1 MHRNTDKILTTHPG
15 RLPNPTNMATVQAA
29 KASGDKAK
37 FESETIT
44 GIGQMI
50 ARQKQIGIDIMSDG
64 EFWKGRNQ
72 AYYDSRVTGITSAPL
87 KPGQSP
93 SLTHDLRERTSD
105 EFKAFYDAFDKVGNA
120 PMPGVVNPPASVR
133 WAITSEVK
141 SQGDAA
147 IKEEI
152 ALVKK
157 AIAAAGEKPENFFFP
172 VLGPGWLDHFVM
184 NDYYKTEE
192 EYVYAMA
199 LVAKADFKAVAD
211 AGFVLQIDDP
221 GLVDTWAMLSPAP
234 SIEDYR
240 KRIQLRVEAT
250 NWALEGVDEEMIRFH
265 TCWGSWHTPH
275 VTDLPLKHTVDI
287 MLQVKAAAYS
297 IEAADVQHELDYQ
310 VWEETKFPDGKVFI
324 PGVIAHKTSTVEPPE
339 LVAHRIIQYANIMG
353 KENVI
358 AGVDCGVGGR
368 CYPDIGW
375 AKLKALADGAAMA
388 SKQLWRK

>member
-1 MHRNTDKILTTHPG
+1 M
-15 RLPNPTNMATVQAA
+15 
-29 KASGDKAK
+29 
-37 FESETIT
+37 
-44 GIGQMI
+44 
-50 ARQKQIGIDIMSDG
+50 
-64 EFWKGRNQ
+64 
-72 AYYDSRVTGITSAPL
+72 
-87 KPGQSP
+87 
-93 SLTHDLRERTSD
+93 
-105 EFKAFYDAFDKVGNA
+105 
-120 PMPGVVNPPASVR
+120 
-133 WAITSEVK
+133 
-141 SQGDAA
+141 
-147 IKEEI
+147 
-152 ALVKK
+152 
-157 AIAAAGEKPENFFFP
+157 
-172 VLGPGWLDHFVM
+172 LGPGWLDHFVM
-184 NDYYKTEE
+184 NDFYKTEE

-234 SIEDYR
+234 TIEDYR

-250 NWALEGVDEEMIRFH
+250 NWALEDCPEDMIRFH

-297 IEAADVQHELDYQ
+297 IEAADVQHVLDYE
-310 VWEETKFPDGKVFI
+310 VWEDTKLPDGKVFI
-324 PGVIAHKTSTVEPPE
+324 PGVIAHKTSTVEPSE
-339 LVAHRIIQYANIMG
+339 LVAHRIVQYANIMG

-388 SKQLWRK
+388 SKQLWNK

>member
-1 MHRNTDKILTTHPG
+1 
-15 RLPNPTNMATVQAA
+15 MAAVQAA
-29 KASGDKAK
+29 KSGGDATA
-37 FESETIT
+37 FANESKT
-44 GIGQMI
+44 GIVAMI
-50 ARQKQIGIDIMSDG
+50 ERQKQIGIDIMSDG
-64 EFWKGRNQ
+64 EFWKGRDQ
-72 AYYDSRVTGITSAPL
+72 KYYDSRVTGITSMPL
-87 KPGQSP
+87 QPGQSP
-93 SLTHDLRERTSD
+93 SLTHDLRERTSP
-105 EFKAFYDAFDKVGNA
+105 EFRSFYEAFDRVGNA
-120 PMPGVVNPPASVR
+120 PMPGVVNPPPSTR
-133 WAITSEVK
+133 WAIVGEVK

-147 IKEEI
+147 IKGEI
-152 ALVKK
+152 AMVKN
-157 AIAAAGEKPENFFFP
+157 AIEAAGEKVENFFFP

-250 NWALEGVDEEMIRFH
+250 NWALEDVPEEMIRFH

-275 VTDLPLKHTVDI
+275 VTDLPLKHTADI

-297 IEAADVQHELDYQ
+297 IEAADVQHVLDYE
-310 VWEETKFPDGKVFI
+310 VWEDTKFPDGKVFI

-339 LVAHRIIQYANIMG
+339 LVAHRIVQYANIMG

-388 SKQLWRK
+388 TKQLWRK